1 MRDKL
6 RDYEVGDSV
15 VILGYTEGDRRYRN
29 KLLSM
34 GLLGDA

>member
-15 VILGYTEGDRRYRN
+15 MILGYAKGDRRYRN

-34 GLLGDA
+34 GLTRG